1 MEFFPVFIDLR
12 EQVVVLAGAGTVAER
27 KARLLIQA
35 SARVRVVARELNPQF
50 QDWLAEGRVEY
61 LGQEYRHEQLQG
73 ARLVFAASNDHEL
86 NSRIFAD
93 AELAGV
99 LVNVVDDPS
108 HCRFISPAIID
119 RSPVQVAISTGG
131 SSPVLARVIRGWI
144 ERLLP
149 LGLGKVASAA
159 GTLRHSVKA
168 GLPQPARRGFWEK
181 LLQEKAVRSWSLQEE
196 GQVRRQMQFALSES
210 VVSGQDRSSEAESRE
225 AGKVYLVGAGPG
237 RADLLTL
244 RALHVLGQ
252 ADVILHDQLVS
263 DEVLGLA
270 RRDADRIDVGKRA
283 GDHHRSQEEIHALM
297 LREARQGRT
306 VIRLK
311 GGDPFIF
318 GRGGEELEFLHEHG
332 IPYEVVP
339 GISAA
344 LACAAYSGIPLTHRD
359 HASALTFVTGHAAA
373 GKVSLRHSGVEWQ
386 AIAGEGRTMVIY
398 MGLKQAG
405 SIRRELL
412 QAGISGDLPV
422 ALVANGSRENQR
434 VVHGVVSQLPQL
446 AAGIHPGA
454 PTLLII
460 GQVAALG
467 SNLGWFRQQPS
478 LLAAA

>member
-1 MEFFPVFIDLR
+1 MDFFPIFLNLR
-12 EQVVVLAGAGTVAER
+12 DQVVVLAGAGMVAER

-35 SARVRVVARELNPQF
+35 SACVRVVALELNPQF
-50 QDWLAEGRVEY
+50 KKWLAAGQIEY
-61 LGQEYRHEQLQG
+61 LGQHYRPEHLKG
-73 ARLVFAASNDHEL
+73 ARLVFAASSDHEL
-86 NSRIFAD
+86 NSRVYDD
-93 AELAGV
+93 AEHAGV
-99 LVNVVDDPS
+99 LVNVVDDPT

-119 RSPVQVAISTGG
+119 RSPIQVAVSTGG

-149 LGLGKVASAA
+149 LGLGRVAAAA
-159 GTLRHSVKA
+159 GLLRNRVKA
-168 GLPQPARRGFWEK
+168 DLPQAARRIFWEK
-181 LLQEKAVRSWSLQEE
+181 LLQEKVVRSWSLQHEVE
-196 GQVRRQMQFALSES
+196 IQRHMQTALSES
-210 VVSGQDRSSEAESRE
+210 SSQFEENKHAVQRQS
-225 AGKVYLVGAGPG
+225 GKVFLVGAGPG

-263 DEVLGLA
+263 DEVLDLA

-297 LREARQGRT
+297 LREARLGRM
-306 VIRLK
+306 VVRLK

-318 GRGGEELEFLHEHG
+318 GRGGEELEFLHEHE
-332 IPYEVVP
+332 ISYEVVP

-359 HASALTFVTGHAAA
+359 HAAALTFVTGHTAA
-373 GKVSLRHSGVEWQ
+373 GKSRQGNSGVQWQ
-386 AIAGEGRTMVIY
+386 AIAGEGRTTAIY
-398 MGLKQAG
+398 MGLKQAAD
-405 SIRRELL
+405 IRQELL
-412 QAGISGDLPV
+412 QAGISGELPV

-434 VVHGVVSQLPQL
+434 VLHGSVKQLPQL
-446 AAGIHPGA
+446 AAAIEAGA

-467 SNLGWFRQQPS
+467 STLSWFHHRPS